1 MRVLL
6 GTMADRKRAVAANVP
21 GSFFVDATC
30 IDCDA
35 CRQIAPATF
44 GDGLPESYV
53 RAQPRDESERHLAAL
68 AQLACP
74 VGAIG
79 AATPPSKED
88 LRSFPLRIDADIY
101 YCGFNAE
108 DSFGASSYF
117 VAHPD
122 GNWLVDSPRYAGALV
137 KRLEELGGLRYIF
150 LTHRDDVADA
160 ARFAA
165 HFGAQRI
172 IHRADAAA
180 QPDAEILLD
189 GDAATVLAPEFTA
202 IPTPGH
208 TRGHCVLLHREY
220 LFTGD
225 HLDFDRDRGT
235 LAAWRSVCWYSW
247 PEQLESLARL
257 RAYDFS
263 WVLPGHGQRVH
274 QPPAEMRRQLD
285 VLVRHAA

>member
-1 MRVLL
+1 
-6 GTMADRKRAVAANVP
+6 MADRKRAVAANVP

-44 GDGLPESYV
+44 GAGREASFV
-53 RAQPRDESERHLAAL
+53 RAQPQNERERHLAAL

-79 AATPPSKED
+79 AATPPLRAD
-88 LRSFPLRIDADIY
+88 VRSFPLPVEADIY
-101 YCGFNAE
+101 YCGFNSE
-108 DSFGASSYF
+108 DSFGANSYLI
-117 VAHPD
+117 AHPD
-122 GNWLVDSPRYAGALV
+122 GNWLIDSPRYAGPLV

-160 ARFAA
+160 PRFAQR
-165 HFGAQRI
+165 FGAQRI

-180 QPDAEILLD
+180 QPDAEILID
-189 GDAATVLAPEFTA
+189 GDEATLLAPEFTA

-235 LAAWRSVCWYSW
+235 LAAWPNVCWYSW
-247 PEQLESLARL
+247 PKQLESLARL
-257 RAYDFS
+257 QAYDFS

-274 QPPAEMRRQLD
+274 QSAAEMRRQLEA
-285 VLVRHAA
+285 LLRRAA